1 MSRGSPIM
9 FFNPVIPTQNFVQ
22 SGFPRI
28 IFGIPSKHTFNPES
42 HSNFVFK
49 SRIPSLIQIREI
61 SGAEKPLGT
70 LCPVLFAST
79 ERAIEKSNNILCI
92 NSDHDSHTLS
102 IADSK
107 RKTKI
112 SCTSC
117 NFRLSLRALR
127 WLGSRDTHLKSVG
140 FFLWTS
146 TLRKWVPTDLI
157 RPLNYWELNWETG
170 VGVLIRLLKSSS

>member
-49 SRIPSLIQIREI
+49 RRIPSLIQIREI
-61 SGAEKPLGT
+61 PGAEKPLGT
-70 LCPVLFAST
+70 LCPVLLAST
-79 ERAIEKSNNILCI
+79 ERAKEKSNNILCI

-117 NFRLSLRALR
+117 NFRLSLRTLR
-127 WLGSRDTHLKSVG
+127 WLGSRDTHLKSVS
-140 FFLWTS
+140 FFELLPWGSEFRLISSGLS
-146 TLRKWVPTDLI
+146 TTE
-157 RPLNYWELNWETG
+157 N
-170 VGVLIRLLKSSS
+170 

>member
-42 HSNFVFK
+42 PSNFVFK
-49 SRIPSLIQIREI
+49 RRIPSLIQIGEI
-61 SGAEKPLGT
+61 PGTEKPLGT
-70 LCPVLFAST
+70 LCPVLLAST

-92 NSDHDSHTLS
+92 NSDHDSHALS

-127 WLGSRDTHLKSVG
+127 
-140 FFLWTS
+140 
-146 TLRKWVPTDLI
+146 
-157 RPLNYWELNWETG
+157 
-170 VGVLIRLLKSSS
+170 

>member
-1 MSRGSPIM
+1 MKGLPQNVLLNFRLEFPKSDLTTYLPSGISERFCQMVSTPGMSRGSPIM

-42 HSNFVFK
+42 HSDFVFK
-49 SRIPSLIQIREI
+49 PRIPSLIQIREI
-61 SGAEKPLGT
+61 AGAEKPLGT
-70 LCPVLFAST
+70 LCPVLLAST

-92 NSDHDSHTLS
+92 NSDSHTLS

-127 WLGSRDTHLKSVG
+127 
-140 FFLWTS
+140 
-146 TLRKWVPTDLI
+146 
-157 RPLNYWELNWETG
+157 
-170 VGVLIRLLKSSS
+170 